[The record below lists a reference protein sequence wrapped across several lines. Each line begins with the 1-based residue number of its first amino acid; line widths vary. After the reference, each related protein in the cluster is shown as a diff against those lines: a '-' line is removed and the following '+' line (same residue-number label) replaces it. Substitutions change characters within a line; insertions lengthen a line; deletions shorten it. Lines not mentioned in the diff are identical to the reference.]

1 MTIHRFIVSKRHIDE
16 ANARIT
22 LTNAN
27 QVHQI
32 SRVLRAKPGETFEL
46 LDGDGN
52 LYICILSQIS
62 RNQVVAEISSFTHE
76 PKDTTRPQINI
87 VLALLK
93 GDQFELSIQKL
104 SELGVTSI
112 TPCMTQ
118 HTVVRLKEAD
128 LEKKYE
134 RWLSIATEATEQSE
148 GFYLP
153 QLNSLSSF
161 DQVLKE
167 LASNTDAL
175 NIFLAE
181 REQSPPLLH
190 LLEQGVKSDST
201 KAINLIVGPEG
212 GFSDQEF
219 ELARSLDFQ
228 FASLGKRVFKA
239 GTASITAAAA
249 VNFFLDNMLF
259 KRNIGTA

>member
-16 ANARIT
+16 ANACIT
-22 LTNAN
+22 LTNPN

-32 SRVLRAKPGETFEL
+32 SRVLRAKPGEIFEL

-62 RNQVVAEISSFTHE
+62 RNQVVAEISSVTHE

-87 VLALLK
+87 VMALLK

-112 TPCMTQ
+112 APCITK

-128 LEKKYE
+128 LEKRYE

-153 QLNSLSSF
+153 QLKSLSSL
-161 DQVLKE
+161 DQILKD
-167 LASNTDAL
+167 LSNQNDAL
-175 NIFLAE
+175 NIFLQE
-181 REQSPPLLH
+181 RGKSPPLLH
-190 LLEQGVKSDST
+190 LLEQGVKPEST
-201 KAINLIVGPEG
+201 KDINLIVGPEG
-212 GFSDQEF
+212 GFASEEI
-219 ELARSLDFQ
+219 ELARMLNFE
-228 FASLGKRVFKA
+228 FATLGKRVFKA
-239 GTASITAAAA
+239 STASILAVGA

>member
-22 LTNAN
+22 LTNPN

-32 SRVLRAKPGETFEL
+32 SRVLRAKPGESFEL

-62 RNQVVAEISSFTHE
+62 RNQVVAEIRSVTHE
-76 PKDTTRPQINI
+76 PKDTTRPQINVVMAI
-87 VLALLK
+87 LK

-104 SELGVTSI
+104 SELGVSSI
-112 TPCMTQ
+112 TPCITQ
-118 HTVVRLKEAD
+118 HTVVRLKETD
-128 LEKKYE
+128 LEKRYE

-153 QLNSLSSF
+153 QLNPLCTLEQILKNLSSR
-161 DQVLKE
+161 
-167 LASNTDAL
+167 ADAL

-181 REQSPPLLH
+181 RGQSPPLLH
-190 LLEQGVKSDST
+190 LLEQGMKTEST
-201 KAINLIVGPEG
+201 QAINLIVGPEG

-219 ELARSLDFQ
+219 ELARTLNFQ
-228 FASLGKRVFKA
+228 FATLGKRVFKA
-239 GTASITAAAA
+239 GTASILAAGA

-259 KRNIGTA
+259 RRNIGTA